1 MRIKPILWIL
11 ITLCCS
17 ASVEAAEGD
26 SALRDNHPERYT
38 VQPGDTLWDISDRF
52 LTDPWLWPEIWYE
65 NPKIENPH
73 LIYPGDVIKLTT
85 VDGEPRLTAERGG
98 GTVKLSPKV
107 RAEKLDE
114 AISTIPVSAIRPFL
128 TGHRLVSAEA
138 YKGAPYI
145 LAGSENRVIS
155 STGDP
160 VYVRGLPSS
169 PPESWDV
176 VRKGDELVDPET
188 GEVLG
193 FEATKVGTTRLSQ
206 TGDPATMV
214 VTGVTREI
222 LRGDRLFQANET
234 GLRSQFTPRA
244 PEQAMK
250 GQIMTVMDG
259 VSQVGQFDVV
269 AINLGTEDGASVGHV
284 LGAFKRARVVE
295 DDFGDKDGEPV
306 ELPPERAGDVIIF
319 RAFDKMSFALV
330 MEATRAITTDD
341 FVKTP

>member
-1 MRIKPILWIL
+1 MRTKPIIWIL

-17 ASVEAAEGD
+17 AALQAAED
-26 SALRDNHPERYT
+26 SALRDDHPERYT

-85 VDGEPRLTAERGG
+85 VDGEPRLTTERGG

-107 RAEKLDE
+107 RTEKLDE

-128 TGHRLVSAEA
+128 TGHRLVSAQA
-138 YKGAPYI
+138 YEGAPYI
-145 LAGSENRVIS
+145 LAGSEKRVIS

-160 VYVRGLPSS
+160 VYVRRLPAS
-169 PPESWDV
+169 PAESWDV
-176 VRKGDELVDPET
+176 VRKGDALVDPET
-188 GEVLG
+188 DEVLG
-193 FEATKVGTTRLSQ
+193 FEATKVGTARLSK

-214 VTGVTREI
+214 ITGVTREI
-222 LRGDRLFQANET
+222 LRGDRLFQARES

-244 PEQAMK
+244 PEKPLQ

-269 AINLGTEDGASVGHV
+269 AINVGTEDGASVGHV

-295 DDFGDKDGEPV
+295 DDYSDNEGESV
-306 ELPPERAGDVIIF
+306 KLPPERAGEMIIF
-319 RAFDKMSFALV
+319 RTFEKMSFALV